1 MIKMKNLM
9 FTIGLFLGISVAV
22 SAQDVKAV
30 TTSTNGP
37 EISFTDLIHDYG
49 NVKLNGDGTCEF
61 EFTNT
66 GNEPLILS
74 RPRSSCGCTV
84 PTWPNQPI
92 LPGEKEKIKVTYN
105 TTRAGAFNKTV
116 TVTSNAKVNNSVILR
131 IKGTVIA
138 ATDETLPIKK
148 NDLAPA
154 TK

>member
-1 MIKMKNLM
+1 MKKLIIA
-9 FTIGLFLGISVAV
+9 FGLFLSTAFILD
-22 SAQDVKAV
+22 AQEVKPL

-37 EISFTDLIHDYG
+37 EISFTELVHDYG

-74 RPRSSCGCTV
+74 RPKSSCGCTV

-105 TTRAGAFNKTV
+105 TSKAGAFNKTI
-116 TVTSNAKVNNSVILR
+116 TVTSNAKLSIRKPTTPLLWRNWIINMLTNLTIVAMIV
-131 IKGTVIA
+131 T
-138 ATDETLPIKK
+138 
-148 NDLAPA
+148 
-154 TK
+154 

>member
-1 MIKMKNLM
+1 MKKLIIA
-9 FTIGLFLGISVAV
+9 FGLFLSTAFILD
-22 SAQDVKAV
+22 AQEVKPL

-37 EISFTDLIHDYG
+37 EISFTELVHDYG

-74 RPRSSCGCTV
+74 RPKSSCGCTV

-105 TTRAGAFNKTV
+105 TSKAGAFNKTI
-116 TVTSNAKVNNSVILR
+116 TVTSNAKVNNNIVLR
-131 IKGTVIA
+131 IKGTVVA
-138 ATDETLPIKK
+138 PTEEALPLKK